1 MMLWP
6 ASTKTSSQ
14 SPWKIGKSFAWNNFL
29 LARHYSPK
37 VMRLVAITLGF
48 MKKNLSWCFD
58 LTFSSGPAGYDA
70 SAICF
75 YKALKVYPAPAE
87 LVMVYQKT
95 IPPEVF
101 TLVMGML
108 SMDVSI

>member
-1 MMLWP
+1 M
-6 ASTKTSSQ
+6 A
-14 SPWKIGKSFAWNNFL
+14 
-29 LARHYSPK
+29 
-37 VMRLVAITLGF
+37 
-48 MKKNLSWCFD
+48 
-58 LTFSSGPAGYDA
+58 
-70 SAICF
+70 AICF

-108 SMDVSI
+108 SMDVSQSDSCIKSLFKNVR

>member
-1 MMLWP
+1 MATDLNLHLFML
-6 ASTKTSSQ
+6 
-14 SPWKIGKSFAWNNFL
+14 L
-29 LARHYSPK
+29 
-37 VMRLVAITLGF
+37 RLRSV
-48 MKKNLSWCFD
+48 
-58 LTFSSGPAGYDA
+58 GPEGYDMA
-70 SAICF
+70 AICF

-108 SMDVSI
+108 SMDVSVLFNIFFKSSSANIWLGQND

>member
-1 MMLWP
+1 M
-6 ASTKTSSQ
+6 A
-14 SPWKIGKSFAWNNFL
+14 
-29 LARHYSPK
+29 
-37 VMRLVAITLGF
+37 
-48 MKKNLSWCFD
+48 
-58 LTFSSGPAGYDA
+58 
-70 SAICF
+70 AICF

-108 SMDVSI
+108 SMDVGVLFKAYFKSTSSNAG

>member
-1 MMLWP
+1 M
-6 ASTKTSSQ
+6 A
-14 SPWKIGKSFAWNNFL
+14 
-29 LARHYSPK
+29 
-37 VMRLVAITLGF
+37 
-48 MKKNLSWCFD
+48 
-58 LTFSSGPAGYDA
+58 
-70 SAICF
+70 AICF

-108 SMDVSI
+108 SMDVSLDPFQDTIR

>member
-1 MMLWP
+1 M
-6 ASTKTSSQ
+6 A
-14 SPWKIGKSFAWNNFL
+14 
-29 LARHYSPK
+29 
-37 VMRLVAITLGF
+37 
-48 MKKNLSWCFD
+48 
-58 LTFSSGPAGYDA
+58 
-70 SAICF
+70 AICF

-108 SMDVSI
+108 SMDVGVLLKAFFKSNSVNAWLGQRD

>member
-1 MMLWP
+1 M
-6 ASTKTSSQ
+6 A
-14 SPWKIGKSFAWNNFL
+14 
-29 LARHYSPK
+29 
-37 VMRLVAITLGF
+37 
-48 MKKNLSWCFD
+48 
-58 LTFSSGPAGYDA
+58 
-70 SAICF
+70 AICF

-108 SMDVSI
+108 SMDVGVLFDAFFKSTSSSSG

>member
-1 MMLWP
+1 M
-6 ASTKTSSQ
+6 A
-14 SPWKIGKSFAWNNFL
+14 
-29 LARHYSPK
+29 
-37 VMRLVAITLGF
+37 
-48 MKKNLSWCFD
+48 
-58 LTFSSGPAGYDA
+58 
-70 SAICF
+70 AICF

-108 SMDVSI
+108 SMDVGCPIQMPCSQGKRIKCIIRPT